1 MSSTSHAYAFDKK
14 SARSFDA
21 DGRMR
26 VRDCVIS
33 VAEVNPY
40 YGRHI
45 PGHVELGLDPN
56 RIYNLYRDPAA
67 LEAAVDSFNGLPLM
81 IKHVVQTAKHPRKEY
96 QGGSVYNVRYD
107 APNLRADL
115 LISDGEAI
123 EYVES
128 DVMSDLSAGY
138 LYKPEMIP
146 GEVDGVAYDGRM
158 LAIEGNHV
166 ALVED
171 GRATGA
177 HVADSALLSQPG
189 ETIVDPNA
197 NPGGNADL
205 AAAVLALTEKLDAVC
220 ADMAELRA
228 GSSPR
233 NALDESAEKA
243 KEDERKGEEAAE
255 KREKKDKEDEREGEE
270 RAMDANIQTKVDAAV
285 AAAVQAAHRQRDELE
300 AAKRAVR
307 PVLGDTIAMDNAGDV
322 YRAALVQKGFAD
334 ADIAPGTE
342 LAAWRGFV
350 AGSSVR
356 ATHAMD
362 ARNPAGEK
370 TEPFFK
376 TSHIRNRG

>member
-96 QGGSVYNVRYD
+96 QGGSVYNVRYE

-146 GEVDGVAYDGRM
+146 GEVNGVAYDGRM

-189 ETIVDPNA
+189 ETTVDPNT

-205 AAAVLALTEKLDAVC
+205 AAAVLALTEKLDALC
-220 ADMAELRA
+220 ADVAEMRA
-228 GSSPR
+228 GPS
-233 NALDESAEKA
+233 NALDESEAKA
-243 KEDERKGEEAAE
+243 KEAERKGEEERLA
-255 KREKKDKEDEREGEE
+255 REKKDKEDEREGEE
-270 RAMDANIQTKVDAAV
+270 RAMDAALQTKVDAAV
-285 AAAVQAAHRQRDELE
+285 QAAVQAAHRQRDELE

-307 PVLGDTIAMDNAGDV
+307 PILGDTIAMDNAADV
-322 YRAALVQKGFAD
+322 YRAALVQAGWKD
-334 ADIAPGTE
+334 ADIAAGTE
-342 LAAWRGFV
+342 QAAWRGYV
-350 AGSSVR
+350 AGSAGRV
-356 ATHAMD
+356 THAMD
-362 ARNPAGEK
+362 SRAVDANA
-370 TEPFFK
+370 EPFFK

>member
-146 GEVDGVAYDGRM
+146 GVVDGVAYDGRM

-233 NALDESAEKA
+233 NALDESEEDKQKALDEAAAKA
-243 KEDERKGEEAAE
+243 KEDERA
-255 KREKKDKEDEREGEE
+255 GEE
-270 RAMDANIQTKVDAAV
+270 RAMDSNIQTKVDAAV

-362 ARNPAGEK
+362 ARTPAGEK